1 MKTLTQCTYYC
12 DEDTDSVLT
21 IVMKTLTQCTYYCDE
36 NADSVLTIVMK
47 MLTVYLL
54 L

>member
-1 MKTLTQCTYYC
+1 MKTLIQYTYYC
-12 DEDTDSVLT
+12 DEDADSILT
-21 IVMKTLTQCTYYCDE
+21 IMV
-36 NADSVLTIVMK
+36 K